1 MRRAYSLEKTLMLG
15 KFEDRRRERQK
26 IKWLDGI
33 TDSINT
39 SLSKLWEIVND
50 REAWHA
56 VFHGSQKAV
65 IEQIKK
71 SHVVHG
77 GHMTKRLNK

>member
-1 MRRAYSLEKTLMLG
+1 MLG

-77 GHMTKRLNK
+77 GHMTK